1 MNCVRHGSSATFET
15 KSDYCRVA
23 PQSLPRYTAVARIGF
38 KRRST
43 AVLKSNLIRSIWLGT
58 AVARRV

>member
-15 KSDYCRVA
+15 KSDYCRVV

-38 KRRST
+38 KRRA
-43 AVLKSNLIRSIWLGT
+43 AVLKSNLIR
-58 AVARRV
+58 